1 MKTCRLFHGVRCL
14 AVAAVAACAGCMPP
28 PSQVKLDEL
37 NRTVASLRAQNVEQR
52 RQIEELENQVFVL
65 GDKVESREVTAARAA
80 PVNLPKITLSPGKSA
95 APSDD
100 NQSASFPYGD
110 DSDVEYVG
118 EAAKSSKSRPLL
130 RLVGSGND
138 VSTQVQVAGP
148 AAPTRVTAIGQG
160 DARRVSVRNSD
171 GTPLLLYKQSLD
183 HLKATRHAD
192 AAAGFR
198 EFLRRYPHHDYSDNA
213 QYWLAEC
220 YYDLKDFV
228 TAVREFR
235 RVVDDFPQGNKV
247 PDALLKTGLGYL
259 LLGNDAAGRSTLAE
273 LQKSYATHTAA
284 GVAAA
289 RIRELDGAPED
300 AALVGAQN
308 P

>member
-1 MKTCRLFHGVRCL
+1 MKTCRFFHGVRCL
-14 AVAAVAACAGCMPP
+14 AVAAAAASAGCMPL

-37 NRTVASLRAQNVEQR
+37 HRTVASLRAQNVEQR

-95 APSDD
+95 AASDD
-100 NQSASFPYGD
+100 NQSASFSYGD

-130 RLVGSGND
+130 RVVGSGTD
-138 VSTQVQVAGP
+138 VSTQVELAGT
-148 AAPTRVTAIGQG
+148 PTRVTAIGEG

-220 YYDLKDFV
+220 YDDLQDFV

-247 PDALLKTGLGYL
+247 PDAFLKTGLGYL
-259 LLGNDAAGRSTLAE
+259 LLGNEAAGRSTLAE
-273 LQKSYATHTAA
+273 LQKSYPTHPAA
-284 GVAAA
+284 SVAAA